1 MKKESRTT
9 TPLEPNK
16 LNTYFKKEAF
26 TLSLVTISGIIY
38 NVGLLS
44 GPYFEGALV
53 DELKKGETFSTIIK
67 TVGVFLLFTAV
78 VQIFRSV
85 KRFYVRRFAN
95 NTLKSMRTTLYHTI
109 LGKSL
114 YSLEEENTGSLMA
127 KAAGDVD
134 ASVEG
139 MRKFTTELFDT
150 GVFMVATLVA
160 MFAYDVRIS
169 LVTSLFIALAIIVAE
184 LLKKPVYKL
193 TSTWRKSAGVLNGTT
208 YEYAD
213 GAPLYRIYGRD
224 KENEVRF
231 DSLLKDYGKKSVKAT
246 VSENSME
253 PVYNVIVMG
262 AVGFIILFGI
272 KNVAGSVWT
281 IGTFTTYMGLF
292 AGLANKAS
300 HAATLF
306 NRIQKATVSWNRI
319 KPYLVDEDDSSGN
332 GEHALSKAN
341 NSSGTGMVLS
351 PELRVEHISFSFADK
366 HPLFTDITFTAA
378 KGTIT
383 GITGPVA
390 CGKSVF
396 AHLFLGSESPM
407 LHQNARFTG
416 SILLNGNDIMS
427 SGTGD
432 IALQFHDSQLF
443 SGTIYD
449 NITLGDDGDIMPVLH
464 AVCFDDDLSSMP
476 EGVQTIVGNGGIR
489 LSGGQQSRIALA
501 RTLYHAKSLLVLD
514 DPFAAVDPSTEETIL
529 HNIRTMLSDK
539 IVILISHR
547 LRLFNQ
553 LDNIVVLHR
562 DGTPPEYGTHDS
574 LLSTSP
580 LYASLFNE
588 QQGDS
593 HETN

>member
-1 MKKESRTT
+1 
-9 TPLEPNK
+9 
-16 LNTYFKKEAF
+16 
-26 TLSLVTISGIIY
+26 
-38 NVGLLS
+38 
-44 GPYFEGALV
+44 
-53 DELKKGETFSTIIK
+53 
-67 TVGVFLLFTAV
+67 
-78 VQIFRSV
+78 
-85 KRFYVRRFAN
+85 
-95 NTLKSMRTTLYHTI
+95 
-109 LGKSL
+109 
-114 YSLEEENTGSLMA
+114 
-127 KAAGDVD
+127 
-134 ASVEG
+134 
-139 MRKFTTELFDT
+139 
-150 GVFMVATLVA
+150 
-160 MFAYDVRIS
+160 
-169 LVTSLFIALAIIVAE
+169 
-184 LLKKPVYKL
+184 
-193 TSTWRKSAGVLNGTT
+193 
-208 YEYAD
+208 
-213 GAPLYRIYGRD
+213 
-224 KENEVRF
+224 
-231 DSLLKDYGKKSVKAT
+231 
-246 VSENSME
+246 ME

-319 KPYLVDEDDSSGN
+319 KPYLVNEDDSSGN
-332 GEHALSKAN
+332 GEHALSTSA
-341 NSSGTGMVLS
+341 NSSVTGMVVS
-351 PELRVEHISFSFADK
+351 PELRVEHISFCFADK

-407 LHQNARFTG
+407 LHQNSRFTG

-427 SGTGD
+427 SGTGG

-553 LDNIVVLHR
+553 LDNIVVLHS

-588 QQGDS
+588 QQGDG

>member
-1 MKKESRTT
+1 MIGSSSTGSAFWQASLNAME
-9 TPLEPNK
+9 PLYSIIVMVASVFIIVFGAKN
-16 LNTYFKKEAF
+16 
-26 TLSLVTISGIIY
+26 VTS
-38 NVGLLS
+38 
-44 GPYFEGALV
+44 
-53 DELKKGETFSTIIK
+53 TFW
-67 TVGVFLLFTAV
+67 TVG
-78 VQIFRSV
+78 
-85 KRFYVRRFAN
+85 RF
-95 NTLKSMRTTLYHTI
+95 S
-109 LGKSL
+109 
-114 YSLEEENTGSLMA
+114 
-127 KAAGDVD
+127 
-134 ASVEG
+134 
-139 MRKFTTELFDT
+139 
-150 GVFMVATLVA
+150 
-160 MFAYDVRIS
+160 AYLS
-169 LVTSLFIALAIIVAE
+169 
-184 LLKKPVYKL
+184 
-193 TSTWRKSAGVLNGTT
+193 
-208 YEYAD
+208 
-213 GAPLYRIYGRD
+213 
-224 KENEVRF
+224 
-231 DSLLKDYGKKSVKAT
+231 
-246 VSENSME
+246 
-253 PVYNVIVMG
+253 
-262 AVGFIILFGI
+262 
-272 KNVAGSVWT
+272 
-281 IGTFTTYMGLF
+281 LF
-292 AGLANKAS
+292 AGLAGKAS
-300 HAATLF
+300 HAGKLF
-306 NRIQKATVSWNRI
+306 NSVQKATVSWKRI
-319 KPYLVDEDDSSGN
+319 KPYLSQASDNSTIMQSSN
-332 GEHALSKAN
+332 QFSLQRETTTPIAEIHN
-341 NSSGTGMVLS
+341 V
-351 PELRVEHISFSFADK
+351 SFSFKDK
-366 HPLFTDITFTAA
+366 PPLFSNVSCTCHP
-378 KGTIT
+378 GTIT

-396 AHLFLGSESPM
+396 AHLFLGSDSPM

-427 SGTGD
+427 SGTGG
-432 IALQFHDSQLF
+432 IALQFHDSQFF

-588 QQGDS
+588 QQGDG